1 MAKETG
7 NGTRGVALLIGA
19 LDALVS
25 AAAILAILVA
35 GSTLSWWL
43 DAGATTD
50 WFSAFRNAID
60 IWFALHG
67 VAINFA
73 ASTFGGLEVPA
84 FAIAVLPLGAAL
96 LIFALGWR
104 SGKRLF
110 GSLELWPAWIGSA
123 LVYGGVSALLLSL
136 SATKELS
143 PDPIGSYFVPVIVFT
158 GGVVCGSLFGALPHT
173 AVKLTLASE
182 RIAGR
187 EFIEGLGEKVNWV
200 VRSVASPALRAGTAF
215 VFVLQLISSVV
226 FAVLLGYNWLNVIQL
241 YEQLQGGV
249 IGGFSA
255 TLMQLAFLP
264 NFTYYVSSWLV
275 GPGFAIGTGSSVSPL
290 GTALGPLP
298 TVPVF
303 GAIPAGDFTAGMVV
317 LVVPLLVALGVTIA
331 VKKYAAE
338 ARHNFATPLASSI
351 AMGLSIGFVAAFE
364 MALLALLTHAAIGP
378 GRMQNI
384 GADPL
389 WVFVWVFLE
398 VGVIAFLA
406 SFYAAKPNAASPIPE
421 HLKR

>member
-143 PDPIGSYFVPVIVFT
+143 PDPIGAYFVPLIVF
-158 GGVVCGSLFGALPHT
+158 V
-173 AVKLTLASE
+173 
-182 RIAGR
+182 
-187 EFIEGLGEKVNWV
+187 
-200 VRSVASPALRAGTAF
+200 
-215 VFVLQLISSVV
+215 
-226 FAVLLGYNWLNVIQL
+226 
-241 YEQLQGGV
+241 GGV
-249 IGGFSA
+249 IPR
-255 TLMQLAFLP
+255 QDYEFL
-264 NFTYYVSSWLV
+264 YEAGVKGIY
-275 GPGFAIGTGSSVSPL
+275 GPGTPIPASAKDVLEQIKKAIG
-290 GTALGPLP
+290 
-298 TVPVF
+298 
-303 GAIPAGDFTAGMVV
+303 
-317 LVVPLLVALGVTIA
+317 
-331 VKKYAAE
+331 
-338 ARHNFATPLASSI
+338 
-351 AMGLSIGFVAAFE
+351 
-364 MALLALLTHAAIGP
+364 
-378 GRMQNI
+378 
-384 GADPL
+384 
-389 WVFVWVFLE
+389 
-398 VGVIAFLA
+398 
-406 SFYAAKPNAASPIPE
+406 
-421 HLKR
+421 